1 MLVVVKMAEHSLDC
15 GRQSAK
21 STGSVVEEPPD
32 HRVVFSVLSKISKHF
47 RLLISTAQR
56 FTSCFMSA

>member
-21 STGSVVEEPPD
+21 SAASVVDEPPD
-32 HRVVFSVLSKISKHF
+32 RGVVCSVLSKINKHC
-47 RLLISTAQR
+47 RALISTTQR
-56 FTSCFMSA
+56 FISCFMSA